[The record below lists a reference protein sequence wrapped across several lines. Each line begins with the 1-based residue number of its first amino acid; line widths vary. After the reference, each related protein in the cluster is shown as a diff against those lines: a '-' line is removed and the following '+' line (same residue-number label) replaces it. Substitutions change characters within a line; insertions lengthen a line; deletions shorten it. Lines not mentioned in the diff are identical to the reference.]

1 MGVLPD
7 HSPRPSRQ
15 VSTPPPLPKLRIPN
29 RTRGRGNRMRRG
41 ACALPPS
48 APRTAPSPPPAG
60 ACHHLPSTEG
70 ALTSLAVPP
79 QTPLPGRLGRV
90 RAAAGPAGQ
99 HHEGREIGGYGRDHP
114 RCGGGDSAL
123 PQSAAG
129 NRRVASCPR
138 AQQCSWAPR
147 GPPPRL
153 LTRLLLGPP
162 APRRSHELPAAPPVG
177 QQLHGQSAKWV
188 HDRPAA
194 PAATPAAACCP
205 QPRSHARSHD
215 CHCRE
220 GLRVRPCG
228 LSGCP

>member
-1 MGVLPD
+1 
-7 HSPRPSRQ
+7 
-15 VSTPPPLPKLRIPN
+15 
-29 RTRGRGNRMRRG
+29 MRRG

-48 APRTAPSPPPAG
+48 APRTAPSPPPVG
-60 ACHHLPSTEG
+60 ARHRLPSTEG

-79 QTPLPGRLGRV
+79 QTPLRSRLGRV

-99 HHEGREIGGYGRDHP
+99 HHEGREIGGYGRDHR

-129 NRRVASCPR
+129 NGRVVSCLR
-138 AQQCSWAPR
+138 AQLCSWAPR

-205 QPRSHARSHD
+205 QPRSHARSRD

-228 LSGCP
+228 LSRCP